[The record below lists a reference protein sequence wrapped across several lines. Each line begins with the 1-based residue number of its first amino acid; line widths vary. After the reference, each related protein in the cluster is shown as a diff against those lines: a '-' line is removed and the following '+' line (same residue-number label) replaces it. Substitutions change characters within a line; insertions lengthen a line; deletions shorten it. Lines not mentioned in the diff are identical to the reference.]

1 MSVEELKKAALRLS
15 PEARAYLVRE
25 LLASLDDPSEGQVES
40 LWLDEAVRRDDE
52 LERGEARARPAET
65 VIAESLARRT
75 EARRK

>member
-65 VIAESLARRT
+65 VSAESLARRT